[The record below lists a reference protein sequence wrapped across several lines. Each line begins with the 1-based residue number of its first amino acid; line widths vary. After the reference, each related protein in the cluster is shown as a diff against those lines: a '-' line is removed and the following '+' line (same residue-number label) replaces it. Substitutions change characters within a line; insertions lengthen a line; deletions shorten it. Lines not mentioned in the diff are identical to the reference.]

1 MYPCIN
7 IKWLSLIIKVVVLI
21 NVRIERK
28 YLLFVIIACIYVRFT
43 NNLIIKKA
51 VKQQY
56 FYCRNIYYL
65 I

>member
-56 FYCRNIYYL
+56 F
-65 I
+65 